1 MVAGMSTNTTRE
13 NERDAVVIVGGK
25 GGLEARY
32 RETIEGYGYAL
43 WYFETRVPPRHVP
56 SLSKIAMVIVMV
68 TMISHPLMVQARAL
82 AAQGARIVYLKSP
95 SISAVRQTVESA
107 AKPTATLATRPASAT
122 A

>member
-1 MVAGMSTNTTRE
+1 MTPHTTRE
-13 NERDAVVIVGGK
+13 NGRGAVVILGGK

-32 RETIEGYGYAL
+32 RQTIESYGYDL
-43 WYFETRVPPRHVP
+43 WYFEQRVPQRHVP

-68 TMISHPLMVQARAL
+68 TMISHPLMVQARLL

-107 AKPTATLATRPASAT
+107 ARPEATRATTPAAAT
-122 A
+122 G